1 MLRDVYEDTQG
12 KLENDSIFYFNY
24 LPLETYI
31 NSFLQHNSLSKQF
44 YLPTAHAINGK
55 RRLLDLT
62 KQKKNT
68 RTSVILASYIVV
80 SIGLAPL

>member
-44 YLPTAHAINGK
+44 YLPTAINGK
-55 RRLLDLT
+55 RCLLDLT

-68 RTSVILASYIVV
+68 IISVILASYIVG
-80 SIGLAPL
+80 SIGLTPL